1 MYVLF
6 YTSNIEALLQNV
18 DVERP
23 LSQLRLVDTQTL
35 PYINVSV
42 LFVTLV
48 PLQLKLMPCFTVG
61 YTITFGIFFVT
72 CPDKMKINGLHDNN
86 KFRDIIIGKNN
97 VNTCA

>member
-6 YTSNIEALLQNV
+6 CKSNIGALLQNV

-23 LSQLRLVDTQTL
+23 ISPLRLVDTQTL
-35 PYINVSV
+35 PYRNVSV

-61 YTITFGIFFVT
+61 YAKTFEMIFSVS
-72 CPDKMKINGLHDNN
+72 CAAKIN
-86 KFRDIIIGKNN
+86 I
-97 VNTCA
+97 